1 MSTLRTIFRYW
12 LWLMLVAVVVQIGF
26 AGIGAFDAAD
36 KATAG
41 SVDEDAFYD
50 SFVLHAALGTFLVL
64 GGLLTFLLALAA
76 RVGRQR
82 VLQTLGLFALL
93 IVQMILG
100 WTGQELPVVLGFL
113 HPINALI
120 ILGAV
125 AMLTTR
131 EWRGDTMGRPTGT
144 AMAPPPS
151 AAA

>member
-12 LWLMLVAVVVQIGF
+12 LWLMLIAVVVQIGF

-41 SVDEDAFYD
+41 SVDEDAYYD
-50 SFVLHAALGTFLVL
+50 SFELHAALGTFLVL
-64 GGLLTFLLALAA
+64 GGLLTVLLALAA
-76 RVGRQR
+76 RAGRQR
-82 VLQTLGLFALL
+82 VFHALGIFALL
-93 IVQMILG
+93 IVQMVLG
-100 WTGQELPVVLGFL
+100 WSGQELPEILGFL

-131 EWRGDTMGRPTGT
+131 MWRDPMDRATGATMT
-144 AMAPPPS
+144 PPPS

>member
-1 MSTLRTIFRYW
+1 MTALRTIFRYW
-12 LWLMLVAVVVQIGF
+12 LWLMALAVVVQIGF

-50 SFVLHAALGTFLVL
+50 SFTLHAALGTFLVL

-82 VLQTLGLFALL
+82 VLHALGLFVLL
-93 IVQMILG
+93 VVQMILG
-100 WTGQELPVVLGFL
+100 WTGQELPEVLGFL

-120 ILGAV
+120 ILGAI
-125 AMLTTR
+125 ATLAGR
-131 EWRGDTMGRPTGT
+131 EWRSAGMDR
-144 AMAPPPS
+144 AAAPPP